1 MATII
6 LNTKVML
13 IEEVSIE
20 KYLNKFRPYLK
31 DIIIISKN
39 LIHAKF
45 N

>member
-1 MATII
+1 MP
-6 LNTKVML
+6 
-13 IEEVSIE
+13 IEKVSIE

-31 DIIIISKN
+31 DISKN